1 MSGLDLLTA
10 LVLTLVG
17 IRLVSVARVS
27 IRTRTRTIALLQ
39 GLRPRHFLMALPVLV
54 LVLVVATALIRIPG
68 LSFGWWTAIGGQG
81 NPVTGVTTTT
91 GTSKISL
98 LVPAVFSVLLLIGL
112 PLFVEREE
120 EVFRLGAEQRT
131 RRENAR
137 RAVTFGLVHAIVG
150 IPIGVA
156 LALSVGGF
164 YFTWAYL
171 RTWRRAGSTQLALL
185 ESIRCHLGYNLVIV
199 TLLIVYVVTAAL
211 S

>member
-17 IRLVSVARVS
+17 VRLVTVARVS
-27 IRTRTRTIALLQ
+27 LRSRSRTFAVLR
-39 GLRPRHFLMALPVLV
+39 GVRPRHVLMAFPVLA
-54 LVLVVATALIRIPG
+54 LVLVVASALVRIPG

-91 GTSKISL
+91 GTSKASL
-98 LVPAVFSVLLLIGL
+98 LVPALFVVLLVIGL

-120 EVFRLGAEQRT
+120 EMFRLGAERRT
-131 RRENAR
+131 GAENAR
-137 RAVTFGLVHAIVG
+137 KAITFGLVHAIVG

-156 LALSVGGF
+156 LALSIGGF
-164 YFTWAYL
+164 YFTAAYL
-171 RTWRRAGSTQLALL
+171 RVWRRTGSAALSL
-185 ESIRCHLGYNLVIV
+185 TESVRCHLAYNLVIV
-199 TLLIVYVVTAAL
+199 TLLAVYITVTAV

>member
-17 IRLVSVARVS
+17 VRLVTVARVS
-27 IRTRTRTIALLQ
+27 VRTRSRSFAIAR

-54 LVLVVATALIRIPG
+54 LVLVVASALIQIPG

-81 NPVTGVTTTT
+81 NPVTGVTTST
-91 GTSKISL
+91 GSSKLSL
-98 LVPAVFSVLLLIGL
+98 VIPAAFAVLLFIGL

-120 EVFRLGAEQRT
+120 EMFRLGAEQRS

-137 RAVTFGLVHAIVG
+137 KAVTFGLVHAVVG

-156 LALSVGGF
+156 LALSIGGF

-171 RTWRRAGSTQLALL
+171 RMWRRTGAVDAALG
-185 ESIRCHLGYNLVIV
+185 ESIRCHLSYNLIIV
-199 TLLIVYVVTAAL
+199 TLLVVYVTVAAL